1 MQEEHPSTSKSSCKE
16 EWENKRST
24 SVTLR
29 AMKETLILLTPTVQ
43 TLSATTSKVAVTTSL
58 PRTVNSMRNL
68 TATGTMA
75 KDKTTVQ
82 TQYE

>member
-1 MQEEHPSTSKSSCKE
+1 
-16 EWENKRST
+16 
-24 SVTLR
+24 
-29 AMKETLILLTPTVQ
+29 MKETLILLTPTVQ
-43 TLSATTSKVAVTTSL
+43 TLLVTTSSQVAVTTSL
-58 PRTVNSMRNL
+58 PRTVNSMKNL